1 MRKFPD
7 FLGVLKMGMGFS
19 SEWSHCN
26 ADAEYCH
33 CAEHNR
39 QRSGTAPVV
48 VHIQETP
55 MGFRYLKPEEVRD
68 LEAAR
73 QSDIY
78 DVSSMD

>member
-1 MRKFPD
+1 
-7 FLGVLKMGMGFS
+7 MGMGFS

-48 VHIQETP
+48 VTIRNDE
-55 MGFRYLKPEEVRD
+55 YLARPYTQSKCAS
-68 LEAAR
+68 EAPQRAYAT
-73 QSDIY
+73 DIY
-78 DVSSMD
+78 DVSEMD